1 MANIITLMRVLLV
14 PVIIWFLIADLMMPA
29 FLLFLVAGLSDA
41 VDGAIARAFNQQ
53 SELGTILDPV
63 ADKLMLVS
71 VFIVL
76 SYLGHL
82 PIWLA
87 ILVFSRDFL
96 IIVGIIICFLLG
108 KPVTIRPLWI
118 SKANT
123 TAQIVLACVVLGLL
137 AFELDMPVIQIGL
150 EWITGA
156 LTAASAIAYMVQG
169 ARHLASEAAPM
180 TAETRIETG
189 KAEADG

>member
-1 MANIITLMRVLLV
+1 MRVLLV
-14 PVIIWFLIADLMMPA
+14 PAIIWFLIAGLMMPA
-29 FLLFLVAGLSDA
+29 FLLFLVAGISDA

-71 VFIVL
+71 VFVVL

-87 ILVFSRDFL
+87 ILVFSRDVL
-96 IIVGIIICFLLG
+96 IVAGIIICFLLG
-108 KPVTIRPLWI
+108 KPVPINPIWI

-123 TAQIVLACVVLGLL
+123 TVQIVLACVVLGFL
-137 AFELDMPVIQIGL
+137 AFNITMPTVQFAL
-150 EWITGA
+150 EWLTGG
-156 LTAASAIAYMVQG
+156 LTAASAVAYMVQG

-180 TAETRIETG
+180 TSDTG
-189 KAEADG
+189 KADG

>member
-1 MANIITLMRVLLV
+1 MRVLLV
-14 PVIIWFLIADLMMPA
+14 PVIIWFLIAGLMMPA

-82 PIWLA
+82 PVWLA

-108 KPVTIRPLWI
+108 KPVTIRPIWI

-123 TAQIVLACVVLGLL
+123 TAQIVLVCVVLGLL
-137 AFELDMPVIQIGL
+137 AFELNMPTIRIAL

-156 LTAASAIAYMVQG
+156 LTAASAIAYIVQG

-180 TAETRIETG
+180 TAETK